1 MDELKKVLDIAMA
14 GEQRERVIGEFKDH
28 LAGWGMTM
36 PPAEMLVQDFGLGDF
51 RHTGLIECWVA
62 NEMEAGYCGKFLF
75 VFEGQ
80 TCPTHHHRTK
90 YETFY
95 IVHGSVSMTLDGTAR
110 VMKPGDVL
118 SVPPGKPHSF
128 TGVGPALLLE
138 VSKTCFV
145 DDNFFADSRIPY
157 GGNYRKPPRAP

>member
-1 MDELKKVLDIAMA
+1 MEEMKKILGIAMT
-14 GEQRERVIGEFKDH
+14 GEQRARVIEEFKSH
-28 LAGWGMTM
+28 LADWGMTM

-51 RHTGLIECWVA
+51 SHTGLIECWVA

-75 VFEGQ
+75 VFDGK
-80 TCPTHHHRTK
+80 TCPMHHHGTK
-90 YETFY
+90 HETFY
-95 IVHGSVSMTLDGTAR
+95 IVHGNVRMALDGRER

-118 SVPPGKPHSF
+118 PVPPGKKHSF

-145 DDNFFADSRIPY
+145 DDNFFVDSRIPY
-157 GGNYRKPPRAP
+157 GGNYRKSADRS